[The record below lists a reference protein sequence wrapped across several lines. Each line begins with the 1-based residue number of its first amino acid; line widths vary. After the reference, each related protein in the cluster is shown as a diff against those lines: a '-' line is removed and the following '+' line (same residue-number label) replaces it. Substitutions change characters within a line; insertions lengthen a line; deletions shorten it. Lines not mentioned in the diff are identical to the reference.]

1 MKNATMK
8 DLWNVTFDTNSVIFE
23 ITDPGEERTL
33 TNNDPE
39 YYEIIDRHPE
49 NWEIVNISADIID
62 GYPVVVLEL
71 NHLYR

>member
-1 MKNATMK
+1 MKTATMK

-23 ITDPGEERTL
+23 ITDPSEERTL

-39 YYEIIDRHPE
+39 YYEIINRHPE